1 MDKAELDTE
10 LRGAVARAED
20 AQWQTL
26 QEKERLEDDGEGDE
40 KEDGS
45 GWRERWQKKKKTTAA
60 QLSWSYLPRGEKD
73 GMIEG

>member
-26 QEKERLEDDGEGDE
+26 QEKERLEDEVKEMRKKMGADGGNEE
-40 KEDGS
+40 EEDNS
-45 GWRERWQKKKKTTAA
+45 SPAELVVSTQR
-60 QLSWSYLPRGEKD
+60 
-73 GMIEG
+73 